1 MNSILENL
9 VKTLPKDKFKY
20 LYQEFCGKRLEL
32 VKQKGIYPYEY
43 MNSFKKIHE
52 IKLPKKEDFYSL
64 LRGEY
69 VIDKDYEHA
78 KKFGINL
85 K

>member
-1 MNSILENL
+1 
-9 VKTLPKDKFKY
+9 
-20 LYQEFCGKRLEL
+20 
-32 VKQKGIYPYEY
+32 
-43 MNSFKKIHE
+43 MNSFKKILE

-69 VIDKDYEHA
+69 VIEKDYEHA
-78 KKFGINL
+78 KKFAIYL